1 MFYILD
7 ENNEP
12 KKATLQECGDWM
24 NDPRRI
30 VKQDNY
36 WPWFVSTVFL
46 GIDHRMPSASVGPD
60 ESEPVL
66 FETMVFRAGDGGAGV
81 KQRRYTSY
89 EDAQAG
95 HQDMA
100 TKYFLLRNLGV
111 CAIGFVVVAVIMM
124 AALTVIL

>member
-7 ENNEP
+7 ENNKP
-12 KKATLQECGDWM
+12 KKATLSECGDWM

-46 GIDHRMPSASVGPD
+46 GIDHKMGD
-60 ESEPVL
+60 ENEPVL
-66 FETMVFRAGDGGAGV
+66 FETMVFRAGSGMSGI

-95 HQDMA
+95 HQDMV

-111 CAIGFVVVAVIMM
+111 CAIGFVVVIVIMM
-124 AALTVIL
+124 AALTVIV